1 MLSDKDYDEIDAQ
14 LESAQP
20 ELAAYAKLRATL
32 RTFPDHGA
40 RVSSD
45 LAAGYGLIAARALI
59 MHIAQFKFETVKLA
73 EALKSPPFGL
83 PFDYGDISLKPDI
96 SFRLLVSRD
105 LQKPLIATSRELLN
119 LSGLGNSLLHDQI
132 DKSHERIDVHSIL
145 EQLEKIA
152 TREMLGE
159 LQGEVKP
166 DFRRPLWPNDTLSV
180 ILEHRDLQLDYFFP
194 NETGDF
200 WKRWHN
206 GFLDGRPLDW
216 ELQRRVALIPDDI
229 WNTGPEAVAE
239 EITRI
244 EAQWLTE
251 QAPLAE
257 TVALNPD
264 TQKFHLIP
272 TSVQNPPLTT
282 TLVSRV
288 QDALDDAMMGHNGLN
303 ERSTIARKLSRTF
316 SRYADDPQRIEMD
329 FTSAATSLR
338 RQMYDTH
345 DLPDSEDNLLLLE
358 TVEEGV
364 RGIRAAHPD
373 VAENRATLAGL
384 AVQDLSEDDK
394 ATLAQAQPLL
404 DAITEDTLQ
413 EDFAQ
418 DIPQLLN
425 TSAGPLP
432 SGAPL
437 LPGVDA
443 SLRTFTRVS
452 RIKLL
457 IDKIGDWHEGK
468 THKAAT
474 MLLGATGIGKL
485 LYELIQIGLKVLG
498 VL

>member
-1 MLSDKDYDEIDAQ
+1 MLETQFEI
-14 LESAQP
+14 
-20 ELAAYAKLRATL
+20 
-32 RTFPDHGA
+32 
-40 RVSSD
+40 
-45 LAAGYGLIAARALI
+45 
-59 MHIAQFKFETVKLA
+59 
-73 EALKSPPFGL
+73 EAWL
-83 PFDYGDISLKPDI
+83 
-96 SFRLLVSRD
+96 
-105 LQKPLIATSRELLN
+105 
-119 LSGLGNSLLHDQI
+119 
-132 DKSHERIDVHSIL
+132 L
-145 EQLEKIA
+145 EQ
-152 TREMLGE
+152 
-159 LQGEVKP
+159 P
-166 DFRRPLWPNDTLSV
+166 P
-180 ILEHRDLQLDYFFP
+180 EHLLAIVF
-194 NETGDF
+194 
-200 WKRWHN
+200 
-206 GFLDGRPLDW
+206 
-216 ELQRRVALIPDDI
+216 RVALRMWPLQHLHWSINEEVPKSRPSLQCCSCWSLLTLWVQLCSDNNELIEISTSSTEDIYRLSENESGQCFAASHAIANATSVLFSDEPSLRPTVMPAFSALDGEIVFHEVKADVHFLAEGESISNLLLQPPYDGEDHYEADFEAREIFTDTDVAIDKNWRFFFRWYLQLLNRTPLPTELVRRVVTQVPRDI
-229 WNTGPEAVAE
+229 WNAGPKAVAE
-239 EITRI
+239 EIAKI

-257 TVALNPD
+257 TIALNPD

-272 TSVQNPPLTT
+272 TPVQNPPLTT

-303 ERSTIARKLSRTF
+303 ERSTIARKLSRTCT
-316 SRYADDPQRIEMD
+316 RYANDPQRIEMD

-338 RQMYDTH
+338 RQMYDTQE
-345 DLPDSEDNLLLLE
+345 LPDSEDNLLLLE

-364 RGIRAAHPD
+364 RGIRAAYPD

-394 ATLAQAQPLL
+394 TTLAQAQPLL

-425 TSAGPLP
+425 TSTGPLP
-432 SGAPL
+432 NGAPP
-437 LPGVDA
+437 LPSVDA

-457 IDKIGDWHEGK
+457 IDKIGDWHDGK